1 MSERQFCIIGYSVGE
16 KLVQL
21 GEMCSGV
28 VACVEGIA

>member
-16 KLVQL
+16 KLGQL

-28 VACVEGIA
+28 VEGIA